1 MFSRTRLAVAILL
14 ATPVAAVALPVVTV
28 TAYAPAAT
36 ASARPVTEAEMD
48 RSYAGPQG
56 HRTVDTTRGTA
67 RKVSGWGWI
76 LFGFASLG
84 SLLVG

>member
-1 MFSRTRLAVAILL
+1 MFTRTRLAVAILL
-14 ATPVAAVALPVVTV
+14 ATPVAVVAAPVVTV
-28 TAYAPAAT
+28 TADAPAAT

-48 RSYAGPQG
+48 GSYAGPQG
-56 HRTVDTTRGTA
+56 RRIDTTRGTA
-67 RKVSGWGWI
+67 RKVSGWGWV